1 MATSLLMQ
9 AQIHIVHGKSLIF
22 PQPPV
27 ITDHSM
33 VTTTLPAIL
42 RARDEKHELQQQAL
56 FLFKELKQIL
66 DDYTKPQARVTAKS
80 MEQLVTQR
88 SGKLSSAIT
97 LLVIWIVSVIRM
109 GKGRTGRRSKSFEN
123 SNIHNYW
130 GALCKLLRS
139 WRTMST

>member
-42 RARDEKHELQQQAL
+42 RASDEKHELQQAL
-56 FLFKELKQIL
+56 FLFKEVKQIL

-109 GKGRTGRRSKSFEN
+109 GKGRTGRRSKSFKS
-123 SNIHNYW
+123 SNIHNC
-130 GALCKLLRS
+130 GGGIA
-139 WRTMST
+139 